1 MGEHTHELKT
11 WPEYFQAVWDGNK
24 TFELRKNDRDYQV
37 GDKLIL
43 REWCPEL
50 NDYTGRKTTNFV
62 SYILKDAEEFKYDD
76 GATVTGPAKLEL
88 GLKDG
93 YVVMGFEQTW
103 AF

>member
-1 MGEHTHELKT
+1 MDEHTHELKT
-11 WPEYFQAVWDGNK
+11 WPEYFQAAWDGNK

-43 REWCPEL
+43 REWCL
-50 NDYTGRKTTNFV
+50 DKNDYTGLSITKRV
-62 SYILKDAEEFKYDD
+62 SYILKDAEGFKYD
-76 GATVTGPAKLEL
+76 EL

-93 YVVMGFEQTW
+93 YVIMGFEQTW

>member
-1 MGEHTHELKT
+1 MDNSHELKT

-37 GDKLIL
+37 GNRLIL
-43 REWCPEL
+43 REWCPKL
-50 NDYTGRKTTNFV
+50 NDYTGRRTARIV
-62 SYILKDAEEFKYDD
+62 SWILKDAEGF
-76 GATVTGPAKLEL
+76 

-93 YVVMGFEQTW
+93 YVILGFEESW